1 MATYKGLQVSGTKR
15 AHMQAFGNA
24 VKLYDKTEVITA
36 LLAVNDTVDL
46 IRLPGGMQLTELET
60 WNPDLCT
67 SNSLAVKIG
76 YRKCN
81 AGGTLTDDDDYFG
94 SGLTNFQAAVTSGT
108 RTRYTFEPTTFE
120 EDVFVTL
127 TVTTAATGAAIT
139 TGTISTVA
147 NGIARGI
154 K

>member
-1 MATYKGLQVSGTKR
+1 MASYKGRSLSGDKTSYM
-15 AHMQAFGNA
+15 HSQGNA
-24 VKLYDKTEVITA
+24 IKLYDKTETITA
-36 LLAVNDTVDL
+36 LLALTDTVDL

-67 SNSLAVKIG
+67 SGTLAVKIG
-76 YRKCN
+76 FRKVN
-81 AGGTLTDDDDYFG
+81 SAGQLTDDDDYFG
-94 SGLTNFQAAVTSGT
+94 SSLTNFQAIVTSGT
-108 RTRYTFEPTTFE
+108 RTRYTFEPITFN

-127 TVTTAATGAAIT
+127 TVTTAASGTAIT